1 MKYVFFFLSCL
12 LPWVAYSEDIEL
24 YLGNESTTVGITPKV
39 LIIFDNSGSM
49 NQLVTINAPYDPN
62 FTYPAVGGF
71 NSLSEKFIYFTKGTG
86 VDGQSLPTPDSP
98 SEQRRFLASIL
109 SCDFAHEPL
118 ATKGFVNVNLR
129 EYTFK
134 GSSGTWEEIPD
145 NNGANLEIVDC
156 LEDIEYDI
164 LNNTSIR
171 NINSGTDADGKPYGF
186 DKDGKPLPDG
196 YPADGLG
203 TKKKPVYYTTDINNA
218 ISTAEKGEIV
228 TLYSDNYLRY
238 SQSDTVEKENVSKL
252 EAAKRAV
259 VSVVESFHNVDFGLQ
274 IFNLNHAG
282 ENTRDGG
289 RIVMGIQPMNIATR
303 AELLGIL
310 ETDIDGETNTP
321 LCESLYEASRYF
333 GGLSVDFG
341 DNDSNYSDIN
351 YKGNTPPRDTGI
363 ETGKNYLSPF
373 GANYCGDNVHV
384 IMITDGAPTQ
394 DQAANSKIAAMPG
407 FDASK
412 VRKVRS
418 RFGSSLISKDN
429 YLAALADILHNQDIN
444 GNVEGKQNITLNTIG
459 FALQDFADPDN
470 PTNSELI
477 DDDAK
482 KLLDAAAAA
491 GGGEFYNV
499 EEPEKLVIELSSALR
514 NALSVNATFTAPAVA
529 SNNFDRTQTLD
540 SVYYAMFLPE
550 RRPRWAG
557 NLKKLKISGSGLVGT
572 GKEPALNDDGNIKDD
587 VTTIWSTNDDGADV
601 NEGGVVEM
609 FQNMTPSSRTV
620 YSDLGSSGA
629 IIDFTKDNAVTAFET
644 EAKLAAFMKV
654 TEADLDGL
662 VDWAKGSDVDDDDND
677 KSTTDMRKDVFGDPL
692 HSRPLVINYGGSSDN
707 QDVRIIVGTNAGA
720 LHMFEDE
727 GDTVKENWAFMPKEF
742 FNNYSELRVNASG
755 SGKVYGLDGTPVSY
769 IDDGGDGTVDHTK
782 GDKAWVFVGSRRGG
796 SSYYALDI
804 SNPDAAPKLL
814 WHINDE
820 TNGFNELGQS
830 WSTPRV
836 INSLINTDSGKAKPT
851 LVFAAGYA
859 ASKDAGGVG
868 TNDSLGRGLYFV
880 DAATGAQKLAITP
893 GGDIDFSG
901 NDSIPAAVSALDSDS
916 DGFADRLYFGDTG
929 GVVWRL
935 DMVGADS
942 DDWGLIKLASLGRQ
956 GEGNNATEANDRRFF
971 SEPTITRALIS
982 ETFKYTTI
990 VDGNSDEQFH
1000 QSAVPYDAIL
1010 IGSGNRADPLDTVTN
1025 NMLFMIKDGNI
1036 ITQKFDTAPAVIGV
1050 NDLYDYTGNPF
1061 ANQSLSDSEREQ
1073 LAFAVSEEDGWRI
1086 SLQGSGE
1093 KSVTQP
1099 EAIAGV
1105 AYYNSFIPTFASA
1118 GTCALDGG
1126 KAQLYAVDL
1135 ALGTTVYE
1143 TRIIEL
1149 PGIINEKPTIVTRP
1163 PTTDDDESDPD
1174 NPKET
1179 DQRTEVVLLAPDE
1192 KTICDANGNCD
1203 GLRLKTMR
1211 TALYVEEDN

>member
-1 MKYVFFFLSCL
+1 MKYVFFFLGCL
-12 LPWVAYSEDIEL
+12 LPWVGYPEDIEL

-49 NQLVTINAPYDPN
+49 NQLVSINAPYDPE
-62 FTYPAVGGF
+62 FPYPAVGGF
-71 NSLSEKFIYFTKGTG
+71 NSLNEKFIYFTKGTG

-98 SEQRRFLASIL
+98 SEQRRFLSSIL

-118 ATKGFVNVNLR
+118 ATKGFVNVHLR

-156 LEDIEYDI
+156 LEDIEYDLI
-164 LNNTSIR
+164 NGTSIR
-171 NINSGTDADGKPYGF
+171 DVNTGTDSDGKPYGF
-186 DKDGKPLPDG
+186 DKGGQPLPDG

-203 TKKKPVYYTTDINNA
+203 TKKNPVYYTTNINNA

-228 TLYSDNYLRY
+228 TLYSANYLRY
-238 SQSDTVEKENVSKL
+238 SQSDSVDKVNVSKL

-259 VSVVESFHNVDFGLQ
+259 VSVVESFYNVDFGLQ
-274 IFNLNHAG
+274 IFNLNHQG
-282 ENTRDGG
+282 EYTRDGG

-310 ETDIDGETNTP
+310 EADVDGETNTP

-341 DNDSNYSDIN
+341 DNDSNYSSIN
-351 YKGNTPPRDTGI
+351 YKGNTPPRDTSI
-363 ETGKNYLSPF
+363 ESSKTYLSPF

-394 DQAANSKIAAMPG
+394 DQAANNKIAAMPG
-407 FDASK
+407 FDSSK
-412 VRKVRS
+412 VRPVRS
-418 RFGSSLISKDN
+418 RYGSYLISKNN

-444 GNVEGKQNITLNTIG
+444 KNVEGKQNITLNTIG

-482 KLLDAAAAA
+482 KLLEAAATA
-491 GGGEFYNV
+491 GGGDFYNV
-499 EEPEKLVIELSSALR
+499 EEPEKLVIELSTALR

-557 NLKKLKISGSGLVGT
+557 NLKKLKISGNGLVGT
-572 GKEPALNDDGNIKDD
+572 GNEQALNDDGNIRED

-609 FQNMTPSSRTV
+609 FQNMLPSGRKV

-629 IIDFTKDNAVTAFET
+629 IVDFTKANAINAFET
-644 EAKLAAFMKV
+644 EAQLAAYMKV
-654 TEADLDGL
+654 TESDIEELIA
-662 VDWAKGSDVDDDDND
+662 WAKGQDVDDDDND

-692 HSRPLVINYGGSSDN
+692 HSRPLVINYGGSAQS
-707 QDVRIIVGTNAGA
+707 QDVRIVVGTNAGA
-720 LHMFEDE
+720 LHMFQDE
-727 GDTVKENWAFMPKEF
+727 GNSVKENWAFMPKEF
-742 FNNYSELRVNASG
+742 FNNYNELRINASG

-804 SNPDAAPKLL
+804 SNPDQAPKLL

-820 TNGFNELGQS
+820 TTGFNELGQS

-851 LVFAAGYA
+851 LIFAAGYA

-868 TNDSLGRGLYFV
+868 TDDSLGRGLFFV
-880 DAATGAQKLAITP
+880 DAASGEQKLAVIP
-893 GGDIDFSG
+893 GGDLDFPG
-901 NDSIPAAVSALDSDS
+901 TDSIPAAVSELDSDS

-929 GVVWRL
+929 GIVWRI
-935 DMVGADS
+935 DMVGEDTA
-942 DDWGLIKLASLGRQ
+942 DWGVTKLASLGRKA
-956 GEGNNATEANDRRFF
+956 EGVDATALNDRRFF

-982 ETFKYTTI
+982 ETFTYTTV
-990 VDGNSDEQFH
+990 VDGESDVQVH

-1010 IGSGNRADPLDTVTN
+1010 IGSGNRVDPLDTLTDDK
-1025 NMLFMIKDGNI
+1025 LFMIKDGNI
-1036 ITQKFDTAPAVIGV
+1036 ITQTFETAPTVVTID
-1050 NDLYDYTGNPF
+1050 DLYDYTDNPF
-1061 ANQSLSDSEREQ
+1061 DNESLTDEQ
-1073 LAFAVSEEDGWRI
+1073 QNNLALAVSEKDGWFI
-1086 SLQGSGE
+1086 SLQASGE

-1105 AYYNSFIPTFASA
+1105 AYFNSFIPTFASQ

-1126 KAQLYAVDL
+1126 EAQLYAVDL
-1135 ALGTTVYE
+1135 ALGTAVYE

-1163 PTTDDDESDPD
+1163 PVQGDDPD
-1174 NPKET
+1174 NEEPQET
-1179 DQRTEVVLLAPDE
+1179 DKRAEVVLLAPDE
-1192 KTICDANGNCD
+1192 KTICDANGNCN
-1203 GLRLKTMR
+1203 GLKLKTMR

>member
-49 NQLVTINAPYDPN
+49 NREVTINAPYDPDRGYN
-62 FTYPAVGGF
+62 ALDGLTK
-71 NSLSEKFIYFTKGTG
+71 LSEEYIYFSKGSG
-86 VDGQSLPTPDSP
+86 VGDSPLPTPDSAT
-98 SEQRRFLASIL
+98 EQRRFFASIL
-109 SCDFAHEPL
+109 SCDFAHDILKE
-118 ATKGFVNVNLR
+118 KGFVNVHLR

-145 NNGANLEIVDC
+145 NTGANLAVVDC
-156 LEDIEYDI
+156 LEDIEFDR
-164 LNNTSIR
+164 LNGTTER
-171 NINSGTDADGKPYGF
+171 NINHGSSGVYGNPYGNLDGKDLAP
-186 DKDGKPLPDG
+186 G

-203 TKKKPVYYTTDINNA
+203 NKDNPQQYTSNIDNA
-218 ISTAEKGEIV
+218 LSTADKGEVV
-228 TLYSDNYLRY
+228 TLFTDNYLRY
-238 SQSDTVEKENVSKL
+238 ALANSNETETVSKL

-259 VSVVESFHNVDFGLQ
+259 VNVVESFYNVDFGLQ

-282 ENTRDGG
+282 ENVRDGG
-289 RIVMGIQPMNIATR
+289 RIVMGIQEMNVVTR
-303 AELLGIL
+303 ARLLEIL
-310 ETDIDGETNTP
+310 ESDVDGETNTP
-321 LCESLYEASRYF
+321 LCETLFEASRYF
-333 GGLSVDFG
+333 GGLSVYYG
-341 DNDSNYSDIN
+341 DKDSDRGNYIA
-351 YKGNTPPRDTGI
+351 NTPPRDLSI
-363 ETGKNYLSPF
+363 ETNTVYKSPF
-373 GANYCGDNVHV
+373 GSTFCGDNVHV
-384 IMITDGAPTQ
+384 IMITDGAPTR
-394 DQAANSKIAAMPG
+394 DRAANDEIALMTGYNA
-407 FDASK
+407 DL
-412 VRKVRS
+412 VRQVRRENS
-418 RFGSSLISKDN
+418 SGSLISEDN
-429 YLAALADILHNQDIN
+429 YLVALADILHNQDIN
-444 GNVEGKQNITLNTIG
+444 ANVSGKQNITLNTIG

-470 PTNSELI
+470 PTNDELI
-477 DDDAK
+477 ADDAK
-482 KLLDAAAAA
+482 KLLDAAAEA
-491 GGGEFYNV
+491 GGGNFYDVDN
-499 EEPEKLVIELSSALR
+499 PSALSLQLSEALR

-557 NLKKLKISGSGLVGT
+557 NIKKLKISGSGLVG
-572 GKEPALNDDGNIKDD
+572 KDDKPALNDAGNIEEN
-587 VTTIWSTNDDGADV
+587 VTTIWSSSNDGADV

-609 FQNMTPSSRTV
+609 FQTITPDSRKV
-620 YSDLGSSGA
+620 YSDLGSDSA
-629 IIDFTKDNAVTAFET
+629 IKEFSKDNAESAFET

-654 TEADLDGL
+654 PEADLDDL
-662 VDWAKGSDVDDDDND
+662 FAWAKGADVDDDDND
-677 KSTTDMRKDVFGDPL
+677 ESTTDMRKDVFGDPL
-692 HSRPLVINYGGSSDN
+692 HSRPLVVNYGGSADN

-720 LHMFEDE
+720 LHMFQDE
-727 GDTVKENWAFMPKEF
+727 GNSVKESWVFMPKEF
-742 FNNYSELRVNASG
+742 FSNYNELRINANG
-755 SGKVYGLDGTPVSY
+755 GGKVYGLDGTPVSY

-804 SNPDAAPKLL
+804 SNPDVAPKLL
-814 WHINDE
+814 WHINDDS
-820 TNGFNELGQS
+820 TGFSELGQS

-868 TNDSLGRGLYFV
+868 TNDTLGRGLFFV
-880 DAATGAQKLAITP
+880 DAASGEKKLAITP
-893 GGDIDFSG
+893 GGDIDFPG

-916 DGFADRLYFGDTG
+916 DGFVDRLYFGDTG

-935 DMVGADS
+935 DMVGASS
-942 DDWGLIKLASLGRQ
+942 DDWGLIQLASLGRQ
-956 GEGNNATEANDRRFF
+956 AEGNKATEANDRRFF

-990 VDGNSDEQFH
+990 VNGNSDEQVH

-1010 IGSGNRADPLDTVTN
+1010 IGSGNRADPLNTITN
-1025 NMLFMIKDGNI
+1025 DMLFMIKDGNI
-1036 ITQKFDTAPAVIGV
+1036 ITQKFDTPPSEVKLA
-1050 NDLYDYTGNPF
+1050 DLHDYTGNPF
-1061 ANQSLSDSEREQ
+1061 GDNSLTEQ
-1073 LAFAVSEEDGWRI
+1073 EQENLALAVSEKDGWFI
-1086 SLQGSGE
+1086 SLLGNGE

-1105 AYYNSFIPTFASA
+1105 AYYNSFIPTFASE

-1126 KAQLYAVDL
+1126 EAQLYAVDL
-1135 ALGTTVYE
+1135 ALGTTIYE

-1203 GLRLKTMR
+1203 GLKLKTMR